1 MFWGFMLVCCL
12 LIPVSMLV
20 IGGLWRTRPPERV
33 NGVYGYR
40 TARSMKNRE
49 TWVFAHAYCGG
60 LWRKMGWVLLVIS
73 AVALLPVWGK
83 GPETI
88 GAAGIGITAV
98 QCAAAVLS
106 VVPVEAALKRTFHE
120 NGRRRDPAGE
130 EGDHA

>member
-1 MFWGFMLVCCL
+1 
-12 LIPVSMLV
+12 
-20 IGGLWRTRPPERV
+20 
-33 NGVYGYR
+33 
-40 TARSMKNRE
+40 MKNRE

-130 EGDHA
+130 EGDRA

>member
-33 NGVYGYR
+33 NSVYGYR

-49 TWVFAHAYCGG
+49 TWAFAHAYCGG

-73 AVALLPVWGK
+73 AVALLG
-83 GPETI
+83 E
-88 GAAGIGITAV
+88 GAGDHRRGGDWDPRRAV
-98 QCAAAVLS
+98 C
-106 VVPVEAALKRTFHE
+106 
-120 NGRRRDPAGE
+120 GRRAVGCAGGGGAE
-130 EGDHA
+130 ADLP